1 MSEASEIYEDREQ
14 FQADQRIAEIES
26 RKKMV
31 AWFNLILTECTA
43 MFFLS
48 HLMLM
53 IVEVEI
59 ASHKSAKPADI
70 DAQESEL
77 WKMMKGDPY
86 FSSLPDLEQS
96 EVQTLGH
103 LESTRDTAELLPDID
118 SVMATFEL
126 HTRAL
131 ARLTAVGTSL
141 VTAATEWKSSRKAIK
156 KALELERTAREREEA
171 KQAKKIKKA
180 EDKRRQQELR
190 QQQQEQEQNEN
201 PDDQNKTR
209 ENQKK
214 RRNGGARITGQLSDS
229 DPRCL
234 VEKFDGQYKINVI
247 EELADWLQQL
257 FLVSLLM

>member
-1 MSEASEIYEDREQ
+1 DQLQQGITKADEVLKEASEIYEDREQ

-156 KALELERTAREREEA
+156 KALELE
-171 KQAKKIKKA
+171 
-180 EDKRRQQELR
+180 
-190 QQQQEQEQNEN
+190 
-201 PDDQNKTR
+201 
-209 ENQKK
+209 
-214 RRNGGARITGQLSDS
+214 
-229 DPRCL
+229 
-234 VEKFDGQYKINVI
+234 
-247 EELADWLQQL
+247 
-257 FLVSLLM
+257 